1 MAEIRINIKLKL
13 LIVVAI
19 CLKLL
24 KNSVGKK
31 CLSPRTLSNE
41 CSVYAISRKICRLS
55 FKLKETDYVI

>member
-13 LIVVAI
+13 LIVIAI

-24 KNSVGKK
+24 KSLVGKK

-41 CSVYAISRKICRLS
+41 RSVYAISRKVCLLS